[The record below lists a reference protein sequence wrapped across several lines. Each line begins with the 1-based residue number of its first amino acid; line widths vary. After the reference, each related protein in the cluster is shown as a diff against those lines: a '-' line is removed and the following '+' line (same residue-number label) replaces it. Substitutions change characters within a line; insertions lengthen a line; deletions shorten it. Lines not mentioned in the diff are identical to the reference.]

1 MDFSP
6 SVYEHAAFLIGRTPW
21 EVSRDAELLF
31 AAHAEAFRRYAHAPI
46 VVGID
51 IYNLEAEAYGGV
63 IARPHGTGIP
73 AIGKPICSSVDEL
86 AELPPLDPTTAGR
99 IPMVIEVAG
108 RLARRF
114 PEADVRVPLSGP
126 FSIAAN
132 LVGFET
138 LLCEALTRPA
148 AVAAALEHLVEG
160 QVAFCEAVCRHPA
173 VGGMC
178 GCHTRPWRWGVC
190 ADAIPHHRTGTR
202 LGVAFFESA
211 AAPPLLS
218 PELFRTVELP
228 ALRSI
233 IDRTSQVV
241 GRPVPCVIGGDTTPI
256 LEPILETGTGMVV
269 CPIETDQEAFLRK
282 IWDRTDVRVRVNTS
296 SQVMVY
302 GTRAE
307 LRGEFERIVRLTA
320 GRGNVCLGTGALPYE
335 TPPENVLWLKQL
347 CQAHQRAAGGG
358 TAGALGH

>member
-31 AAHAEAFRRYAHAPI
+31 VAHAEAFRRYGHTPI

-63 IARPHGTGIP
+63 IVRPHGTGIP
-73 AIGKPICSSVDEL
+73 AIGQPVCSSVDEL
-86 AELPPLDPTTAGR
+86 AELPPLDPTSAGR

-108 RLARRF
+108 RLACQF

-138 LLCEALTRPA
+138 LLCEVLTRPA
-148 AVAAALEHLVEG
+148 AAAAALEHLVEG
-160 QVAFCEAVCRHPA
+160 QVRFCQAICRHPA

-178 GCHTRPWRWGVC
+178 GCHTRPPR
-190 ADAIPHHRTGTR
+190 GTR

-233 IDRTSQVV
+233 IGRTSQVV

-256 LEPILETGTGMVV
+256 LEAILETGTGMVV
-269 CPIETDQEAFLRK
+269 CPIETDQEVFLRK

-307 LRGEFERIVRLTA
+307 LRGEFDRIVRLTA

-347 CQAHQRAAGGG
+347 CAAHERTTAGGVERVESRQ
-358 TAGALGH
+358 

>member
-1 MDFSP
+1 MEFSP
-6 SVYEHAAFLIGRTPW
+6 SVYEHAAFLIDRTPW
-21 EVSRDAELLF
+21 AVSRDAELLF
-31 AAHAEAFRRYAHAPI
+31 AAHAEAFRRYGHAPI

-51 IYNLEAEAYGGV
+51 IYNLEAEAYGGQIV
-63 IARPHGTGIP
+63 RPHGTGIP
-73 AIGKPICSSVDEL
+73 AIGQPFCSSVDEL

-99 IPMVIEVAG
+99 IPLVIEVAA
-108 RLARRF
+108 RLARQF
-114 PEADVRVPLSGP
+114 PDADVRVPLSGP
-126 FSIAAN
+126 FSVAAN

-138 LLCEALTRPA
+138 LLCEVLTRPA
-148 AVAAALEHLVEG
+148 AAAAALEHLVEG
-160 QVAFCEAVCRHPA
+160 QVAFCKAVCRR
-173 VGGMC
+173 G
-178 GCHTRPWRWGVC
+178 
-190 ADAIPHHRTGTR
+190 

-233 IDRTSQVV
+233 IGRTSQVV
-241 GRPVPCVIGGDTTPI
+241 GRPVPCVIGGDSTPI
-256 LEPILETGTGMVV
+256 IEAILETGTGMVV
-269 CPIETDQEAFLRK
+269 CPIETDQEAFMKK

-302 GTRAE
+302 GTRAD
-307 LRGEFERIVRLTA
+307 LRGEFDRIVHLTA

-347 CQAHQRAAGGG
+347 CQAHQRAMDGPGAG
-358 TAGALGH
+358 LSEP

>member
-1 MDFSP
+1 MEFSP

-21 EVSRDAELLF
+21 EVSRDADLLF
-31 AAHAEAFRRYAHAPI
+31 GAHAEAFRRYGHTPI

-63 IARPHGTGIP
+63 IARAHGSGIP
-73 AIGKPICSSVDEL
+73 AIGQPVCSSVGVL
-86 AELPPLDPTTAGR
+86 AELPPLDPTRAGR
-99 IPMVIEVAG
+99 IPMVIEVAA

-132 LVGFET
+132 LVGFQR
-138 LLCEALTRPA
+138 LLCDVVTEPA
-148 AVAAALEHLVEG
+148 AAAAALEHLVEG
-160 QVAFCEAVCRHPA
+160 QVAFCEAVCCHP
-173 VGGMC
+173 G
-178 GCHTRPWRWGVC
+178 
-190 ADAIPHHRTGTR
+190 GTR
-202 LGVAFFESA
+202 LDVAFFESA

-228 ALRSI
+228 ALRGI
-233 IDRTSQVV
+233 IHRTSQVV
-241 GRPVPCVIGGDTTPI
+241 GRPVPCVIGGNTAPI
-256 LEPILETGTGMVV
+256 LEAILETGSGMVV
-269 CPIETDQEAFLRK
+269 CPIETDQEAFMKK
-282 IWDRTDVRVRVNTS
+282 IWDRTEVRVRVNTS
-296 SQVMVY
+296 AQVMVY

-320 GRGNVCLGTGALPYE
+320 GRENVCLGTGALPYE

-347 CQAHQRAAGGG
+347 CGGHERV
-358 TAGALGH
+358 LGGRPQG

>member
-6 SVYEHAAFLIGRTPW
+6 SVYEHAAFLIDRTPW

-31 AAHAEAFRRYAHAPI
+31 AAHAEAFRRYGHAPI

-51 IYNLEAEAYGGV
+51 IYNLEAEAYGGA

-73 AIGKPICSSVDEL
+73 AIGQPVCSSVDEL
-86 AELPPLDPTTAGR
+86 AELPPLDPIRAGR

-108 RLARRF
+108 RLARQF

-138 LLCEALTRPA
+138 LLCEVLTRPA
-148 AVAAALEHLVEG
+148 AAAAALEHLVEG
-160 QVAFCEAVCRHPA
+160 QVRFCRAICRHP
-173 VGGMC
+173 G
-178 GCHTRPWRWGVC
+178 
-190 ADAIPHHRTGTR
+190 GTR

-233 IDRTSQVV
+233 IGRTSQVV

-256 LEPILETGTGMVV
+256 LEAILETGTGMVI

-282 IWDRTDVRVRVNTS
+282 IWDRTEVRVRVNTS
-296 SQVMVY
+296 SQVMVH
-302 GTRAE
+302 GTRAQ
-307 LRGEFERIVRLTA
+307 LRGELDRVVRLTA

-347 CQAHQRAAGGG
+347 CQAHERAMDGPGAG
-358 TAGALGH
+358 LLEP